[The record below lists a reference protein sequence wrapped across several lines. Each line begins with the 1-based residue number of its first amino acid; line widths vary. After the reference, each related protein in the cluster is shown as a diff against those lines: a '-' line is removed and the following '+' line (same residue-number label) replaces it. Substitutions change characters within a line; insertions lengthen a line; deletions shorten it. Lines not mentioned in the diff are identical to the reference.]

1 LEEQALLTQS
11 AGSDV
16 AQAIKH
22 REQLAVF
29 QNFGAIIGWR

>member
-11 AGSDV
+11 GVSDV
-16 AQAIKH
+16 AQAIEYC
-22 REQLAVF
+22 EQLAEF